1 MLIPV
6 PLLVA
11 VLAAQPGGE
20 EATPQD
26 DPVQTTV
33 VTPTAGDRPLV
44 DSPATIQVIDA
55 TEISEQSLRTLPQA
69 LRNTPGVMVQETA
82 HGHGSPYLR
91 GFTSFRNLLL
101 VDGWRLN
108 NSVFRPGPNQYWN
121 TVDAQSLERLE
132 VSMGPSSVLY
142 GSDALG
148 GTVHAIS
155 KGPRRHANDGKLH
168 GSLTYLYADAANYD
182 QVRAEI
188 GGWLSDRTGVHVG
201 VSSKDFGD
209 LHGGKDVGL
218 QRETGYDES
227 ALDVK
232 VEHDL
237 DDGRLTFAHQRV
249 AQRDVPRT
257 HRTIYG
263 LDWEGLEIGSD
274 LEREFDQDRRL
285 TYLQL
290 EDWSTASNLFD
301 ELRLGISYHE
311 QDEVRDRTKGSGAV
325 EQQGFDVGTLGLL
338 GHFRKEVGAAGLL
351 YGLEYYRDDVDSFL
365 AKASGN
371 SAADDIQGPIADDA
385 TYETL
390 GLFLQGEIEVSERL
404 DLIAGARWNYAH
416 AQSDSVRDPVTDTAI
431 SIDEHYDAIVTS
443 LRFVVELESE
453 TRLFGGVS
461 QGFRAPNLS
470 DLSRFDSAK
479 SNEFEVPST
488 DLDPERTTTLEFG
501 ARREAAQFAY
511 QSSVFFT
518 QVDDRIQRF
527 PTGLVNGDGDTIVTK
542 DNIGDGEVY
551 GLELSG
557 SYQVA
562 EDWSVFGNLTLLD
575 GEISNFPTA
584 AQIAQDEPLTR
595 QMPTTIQLGARWD
608 DARGKLWSEALL
620 TWADDADDLSSS
632 DLSDTTRIP
641 LGGTPG
647 YTVIDLRAGYRHSDA
662 WSFQMGLEN
671 ITDEDYR
678 IHGSGLNRPGRNFL
692 FGVTFSF

>member
-1 MLIPV
+1 MSPFV
-6 PLLVA
+6 PLLVSA
-11 VLAAQPGGE
+11 ALLAQDPE
-20 EATPQD
+20 ETQD
-26 DPVQTTV
+26 DQVQTTV
-33 VTPTAGDRPLV
+33 VTPTAGHRPLA
-44 DSPATIQVIDA
+44 DSPATTAVIQAD
-55 TEISEQSLRTLPQA
+55 ELSEQSFRTLPQA

-91 GFTSFRNLLL
+91 GFTSFRNLML

-121 TVDAQSLERLE
+121 TVDAQSLERIE
-132 VSMGPSSVLY
+132 VTMGPSSVLY

-148 GTVHAIS
+148 GTVQAIS
-155 KGPRRHANDGKLH
+155 KGPGQYENDGRLH

-182 QVRAEI
+182 QLRAEV
-188 GGWLSDRTGVHVG
+188 GGWLDDRTGIHVG
-201 VSSKDFGD
+201 VSGKEFGD

-218 QRETGYDES
+218 QPETGYDES
-227 ALDVK
+227 AFDVK
-232 VEHDL
+232 VEHRL
-237 DDGRLTFAHQRV
+237 QDGRLTFAHQSV
-249 AQRDVPRT
+249 SQRDVPRT

-263 LDWEGLEIGSD
+263 IDWEGLDIGSD
-274 LEREFDQDRRL
+274 LERKFDQDRRL

-290 EDWSTASNLFD
+290 EDWASESNLFD
-301 ELRLGISYHE
+301 EFRVGLSYHE

-325 EQQGFDVGTLGLL
+325 EQQGFEVGTLGLL
-338 GHFRKEVGAAGLL
+338 SHFRKQAGSTSFL

-365 AKASGN
+365 TKASGN
-371 SAADDIQGPIADDA
+371 TAADDIQGPVADDA
-385 TYETL
+385 SYETL
-390 GLFLQGEIEVSERL
+390 GLFLQGEIEVTDRL
-404 DLIAGARWNYAH
+404 DLIAGARWNYVNAR
-416 AQSDSVRDPVTDTAI
+416 SDSVRDPDTDTAI

-443 LRFVVELESE
+443 LRFVYELESE

-479 SNEFEVPST
+479 SDEFEVPST

-501 ARREAAQFAY
+501 ARRETAKLAY

-518 QVDDRIQRF
+518 LIDDRIQRF
-527 PTGLVNGDGDTIVTK
+527 PTGLTNADGDTIVTK

-557 SYQVA
+557 SYRLA
-562 EDWSVFGNLTLLD
+562 DEWSVFGNLTLLD
-575 GEISNFPTA
+575 GEISNYPTSTPVA
-584 AQIAQDEPLTR
+584 VDEPLTR

-608 DARGKLWSEALL
+608 DAAGKLWSEAML
-620 TWADDADDLSSS
+620 TWAADADDLSSS
-632 DLSDTTRIP
+632 DMSDTTRIP
-641 LGGTPG
+641 AGGTPG
-647 YTVIDLRAGYRHSDA
+647 YAVIDLRAGYRHSDA
-662 WSFQMGLEN
+662 WAFHMGIEN
-671 ITDEDYR
+671 LADEDYR